1 MAVVSVTL
9 TVQATCHYWLYP
21 QASVDLTGLGISL
34 PDIVNGQVIEPA
46 DETASQ
52 LVLELDNSYLWNVD
66 LRFLNAP
73 PILFDG
79 FAPGT
84 GGDLLVLLTAQ
95 GWVPL

>member
-9 TVQATCHYWLYP
+9 TVQATCHYWVSP
-21 QASVDLTGLGISL
+21 QASVSLTGGGISL
-34 PDIVNGQVIEPA
+34 PDIVSGQVIEPA

-66 LRFLNAP
+66 LRFLNAAP
-73 PILFDG
+73 VVFDG

-84 GGDLLVLLTAQ
+84 GGDLLTLLTAQ
-95 GWVPL
+95 GWSPL